1 MLKNDGATEKDSSR
15 RLVDSCLGVEGDA
28 LVNPG
33 IVSLSIRVKWMNLC
47 FQEKLLVLIFN
58 MPVPQTDTGGRG
70 ENLKTREITLVKEL
84 GKLTP

>member
-33 IVSLSIRVKWMNLC
+33 IVSLSIRVKWDESMLPRKTSSANL
-47 FQEKLLVLIFN
+47 
-58 MPVPQTDTGGRG
+58 
-70 ENLKTREITLVKEL
+70 
-84 GKLTP
+84 